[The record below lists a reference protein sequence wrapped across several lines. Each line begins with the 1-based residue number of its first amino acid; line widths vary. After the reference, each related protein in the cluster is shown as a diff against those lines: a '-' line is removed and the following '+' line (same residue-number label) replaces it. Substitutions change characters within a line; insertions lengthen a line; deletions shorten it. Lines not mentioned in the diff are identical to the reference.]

1 MTGILISY
9 LLILFAIAIFTSH
22 RQTVDGYLLNNRKT
36 TTSLL
41 AFSNVANYVGAGATI
56 FIVSEI
62 AQGSLVTGLGFV
74 IGRPL
79 SFILFSLIATKIRKI
94 GQECNATTISDFFE
108 YRFGIVNRRLMSLFQ
123 LVFIAMGVSI
133 QVIASSWLISSVL
146 GTSYF
151 TSALILFAVSALYS
165 TIGGIKADILT
176 DTIQF
181 MVIAILFVLLSIFI
195 ILTPDFIPS
204 MDMLTDIGN
213 PFQSDKMGTSLV
225 LLMTMV
231 VSLIVYPTNWQ
242 LTLSASDKKSAYK
255 SCWYSALLS
264 LIVQSFVVFFGLYAF
279 GSLKNVTNYNLAL
292 FEVIKNTMPS
302 CLAGLGLSALL
313 AITMSSLDSLFV
325 AGSSIIS
332 GEFLREKDNR
342 SIWKI
347 RLTTL
352 IFGCLSFAIA
362 LGFPSISKMVYFY
375 TAWGLIPIVVTLLGI
390 YNVNISNKS
399 VALSMIISML
409 AIFVIYPLAG
419 FASIWIIPLLSM
431 IIIVAMNKLENS
443 SI

>member
-1 MTGILISY
+1 MITILILY
-9 LLILFAIAIFTSH
+9 LMILFAIAISTSH
-22 RQTVDGYLLNNRKT
+22 KQTVDGYLLNNRKT
-36 TTSLL
+36 SASLL

-79 SFILFSLIATKIRKI
+79 SFILFSLIAAKIRTI
-94 GQECNATTISDFFE
+94 GQECNAATISDFFE

-123 LVFIAMGVSI
+123 LIFIAMGVSI
-133 QVIASSWLISSVL
+133 QIIASAWLISSVL
-146 GTSYF
+146 GTSYY
-151 TSALILFAVSALYS
+151 TSAIILFSVSALYS

-176 DTIQF
+176 DMIQF
-181 MVIAILFVLLSIFI
+181 IVIGISFILLTIFI
-195 ILTPDFIPS
+195 IATPDFNQS
-204 MDMLTDIGN
+204 MDAITTINN
-213 PFQSDKMGTSLV
+213 PFQSDKLGTSIV
-225 LLMTMV
+225 LLLVMI
-231 VSLIVYPTNWQ
+231 VSLVVYPTNWQ

-264 LIVQSFVVFFGLYAF
+264 LVVQSFVIFFGLYAF

-292 FEVIKNTMPS
+292 FDVIKNTMPPYF
-302 CLAGLGLSALL
+302 AGLGLSALL

-332 GEFLREKDNR
+332 GEFFKKSNNK
-342 SIWKI
+342 SIWKV

-352 IFGCLSFAIA
+352 IFGCLSFATA

-390 YNVNISNKS
+390 YKVNISNKS

-409 AIFVIYPLAG
+409 AIFVIYPLDG
-419 FASIWIIPLLSM
+419 FTSIWIIPLLSLV
-431 IIIVAMNKLENS
+431 IVLILKNFK
-443 SI
+443 